1 MANDIIYSTYDAGN
15 VVIFDNAVYIKEGEV
30 NHFPE
35 RGKKDS
41 DKEYTSVT
49 FNYDDNNELSGIVH
63 NVWTAEEMA
72 IAHLDEHHGTVMPR
86 FSGNSTKEIIAPIGG
101 IFRYYAYFNDYGIKI
116 YLNDAD
122 ISIDGDFLHE
132 YIEDSVAIKV
142 LKGDRIKIDNTINS
156 GSDGYA
162 CYWFF
167 LPYQYPY
174 E

>member
-1 MANDIIYSTYDAGN
+1 MANDIIYSTYDAGD

-49 FNYDDNNELSGIVH
+49 FNYDDNNELSGTLH

-72 IAHLDEHHGTVMPR
+72 IAHLEEHSKITTSDTDT
-86 FSGNSTKEIIAPIGG
+86 FIAPVGG
-101 IFRYYAYFNDYGIKI
+101 IFRCYFGCINGS
-116 YLNDAD
+116 L
-122 ISIDGDFLHE
+122 SILVNNN
-132 YIEDSVAIKV
+132 S
-142 LKGDRIKIDNTINS
+142 TINLKYQDPYTS
-156 GSDGYA
+156 LNNSLSIKLLKNDIVSWPNYSYA
-162 CYWFF
+162 WFNELTYFF